1 MEIDEKVIYEL
12 DAKELKVYLI
22 MLDKFNKNNQQ
33 PFQYNTKDISNDIQ
47 SNRNYIRSILKR
59 LLELNYITI
68 DKVGKN
74 NYYSINNNMEEIKKI
89 DMSSNKIGIDN
100 ISENDK
106 DFILD
111 QMIYIYSISDRN
123 EKKSE
128 YNDLILK
135 LEKYDSKDN
144 IKEYLKNIYKYVKDN
159 YEPDGTLK
167 EIAVQIDE
175 AKNKVSTVLSKNNLL
190 YDISGDIEAYRKTH
204 KECSNMTDIEI
215 AEKIANGN
223 KNYAEFE
230 NDINEMFFS
239 NSTTEIFKDDN
250 DELILRITPS
260 NDNVN
265 EYSFEKSILSFLD
278 MSDAVKSKIDNLSK
292 LQSQLVEYLNKRLN
306 NDYIIS

>member
-12 DAKELKVYLI
+12 DAKELKLYLI
-22 MLDKFNKNNQQ
+22 MINKFNKNNKQ
-33 PFQYNTKDISNDIQ
+33 PFQYNTKDISNDIEC
-47 SNRNYIRSILKR
+47 NRNYISSILKR

-74 NYYSINNNMEEIKKI
+74 NYYSINNNIEERKMKKI
-89 DMSSNKIGIDN
+89 DMSLNKIGIDN
-100 ISENDK
+100 ISENVK

-135 LEKYDSKDN
+135 LDKYDSKDN

-167 EIAVQIDE
+167 EIAVQINE

-204 KECSNMTDIEI
+204 KECKDMTDIEI
-215 AEKIANGN
+215 AVEKLGVP
-223 KNYAEFE
+223 KNLF
-230 NDINEMFFS
+230 
-239 NSTTEIFKDDN
+239 
-250 DELILRITPS
+250 
-260 NDNVN
+260 
-265 EYSFEKSILSFLD
+265 
-278 MSDAVKSKIDNLSK
+278 
-292 LQSQLVEYLNKRLN
+292 
-306 NDYIIS
+306 